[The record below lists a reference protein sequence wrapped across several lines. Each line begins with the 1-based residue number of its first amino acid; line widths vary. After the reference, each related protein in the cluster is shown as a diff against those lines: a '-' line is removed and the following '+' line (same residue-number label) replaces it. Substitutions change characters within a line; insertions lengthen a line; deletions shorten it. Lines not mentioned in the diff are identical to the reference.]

1 MSALHALVALMAAL
15 TNADADGRVVVDAA
29 ARTVKFVLLNAA
41 AHFGK
46 ARSTCQ
52 CLCSSWRRGGA
63 GGRSQARAAARA
75 LACLSKHAGAG
86 YCAAAYAL
94 LVCFPAMR
102 GVTGPAFAHPSGPP
116 AVGGRRRARAAPGR
130 GGGPRGGACVGHA
143 GTGGRAAARAVPGR
157 AAGRCA
163 RVRVRARRAAAA
175 PAGARARPR
184 ARRARAGPA
193 RGAARRAGRAGR
205 AGPPAAQRVPGR
217 AAGAAARGPGRRPW
231 LGVAGPGWAL
241 RLRAAV

>member
-75 LACLSKHAGAG
+75 LACLSNTLVPGTALRRMLSWSAFLL
-86 YCAAAYAL
+86 CAA
-94 LVCFPAMR
+94 
-102 GVTGPAFAHPSGPP
+102 
-116 AVGGRRRARAAPGR
+116 
-130 GGGPRGGACVGHA
+130 
-143 GTGGRAAARAVPGR
+143 
-157 AAGRCA
+157 
-163 RVRVRARRAAAA
+163 
-175 PAGARARPR
+175 
-184 ARRARAGPA
+184 
-193 RGAARRAGRAGR
+193 
-205 AGPPAAQRVPGR
+205 
-217 AAGAAARGPGRRPW
+217 
-231 LGVAGPGWAL
+231 
-241 RLRAAV
+241 